1 MYDENNQAEETKY
14 EEHLRKK
21 EKFNELAI
29 MHTST
34 DDALKRRQREEKR
47 ARLESWLAIAGLG
60 GAAYGTAILINKNP
74 ELAEFLSKLPG
85 ANRYAKK
92 HDAAYKNSLG
102 FGVKPTDL
110 RSHYLDQSFGRSM
123 ISFISSLEELS
134 PFGILKT
141 LQLSNILEPL
151 TDISRTPKDIHITG
165 SALKSS
171 SDYYDKLIKYASD
184 GKYNLI
190 DNDLK
195 RGMVLRGSQLLRMN
209 ADGTLDEA
217 NPILKHARSVTSH
230 VKMGESIAPNRLWNK
245 FAAILDTNLGFNSYS
260 KEQVGIIAGK
270 SWTDLATKW
279 TNAGFMHSM
288 EIGYKTLDNPLG
300 GVEELLRA
308 TGVGAI
314 GADRGADGKIIS
326 DGIFDSELYRKI
338 KSKLNL
344 NLGTGGN
351 YNLTT
356 SKAVP
361 KMVKNLVG
369 KSVGLYVGYQAIN
382 QVLDFVTPDSS
393 IWSDGL
399 ISGLTANYANLRIG
413 AAKILADPFQRY
425 KEAQENAADG
435 STSLLT
441 LAGFPIASATAGASL
456 AWYKRMKDSAL
467 EGIESASD
475 IGAHRVHKYGFANS
489 LASKLKLEDTSIS
502 KKWGFQGAVIGA
514 AIALPFLPGALIGES
529 SEELKK
535 SYSGEKLEAYR
546 ANAGWL
552 CLHPDT
558 KVITTKKTY
567 KASEIREGMY
577 MYDRDGNRNIVEA
590 VHSRH
595 AEKEVMYEI
604 QTYFNTADK
613 LKLTEDHKVLTKDG
627 WKHAKHLTTSDFLV
641 LPSLQTDESITKLDI
656 MDYIRKDAYIVSPVD
671 SNSILYCPVKGV
683 KRGPKY
689 WEQRTHF
696 PRYLE
701 CTYELGLF
709 IGWFLAEGSLQKTAD
724 KSAIEVTFHESEIP
738 FAEERAKYLSSIL
751 NIRKTTITIVN
762 KGSLAR
768 RLRFS
773 SDAFREFLLTFLY
786 STGDKE
792 FPDLTNFP
800 KEFLRGVIVGEMYGD
815 GTISNTHLNTLNPT
829 RSRVSIKSFR
839 DSHTY
844 GLRQLI
850 SNFNVFAAIYK
861 DNNAFKLD
869 FGTHWS
875 KDVIKLGVYKEL
887 YEYETCNSVPSE
899 NVIFEDNRVYV
910 KIKNITHEEY
920 TGTVYDYTVK
930 DRHEYLTCAG
940 IVHNSGSQS
949 YEGGH
954 IKAFVP
960 SRVARIL
967 SGARD
972 EVRYDGD
979 NDLKRKMDPIYSPL
993 SYLKNPYQYEEMHQ
1007 DDMPYPVW
1015 GMSVNYGSF
1024 LGKIYQ
1030 GTVGEMIKPTV
1041 INPQFLEDSRLIRT
1055 NAIQG
1060 YREAIQAD
1068 VGTEN
1073 ESAQYTYN
1081 KESAYSPLARLGS
1094 IANYFGVSGGDGEFP
1109 ITTHAPTKER
1119 QMIDAGMMLAEQS
1132 PSSDP
1137 YSIAASQTYNALS
1150 DFTGLKG
1157 FTSSLV
1163 VNKLGYNPEDVRR
1176 QLARSGDSRSAA
1188 TDFLDE
1194 NVGDALGCF
1203 TPEMRVVTKKGYKE
1217 IQHIQIG
1224 DLVLSKGGVYRPVK
1238 NIFKREF
1245 TNITILELHIT
1256 GIDVVIRLTP
1266 DHKLN
1271 FIINHNHQ
1279 LIEMIKHKAVYL
1291 TSGDYLIHPLC
1302 DDSLNKLNKELL
1314 IYRYNNNLYL
1324 PLRDVEIKYYTGYIY
1339 DLEIDRNDTDNSRT
1353 VNDIN
1358 YYVVEGIEFSNSGE
1372 FIRRI
1377 VPMSAGARVD
1387 DVNPMKNDQ
1396 VSWLPSDPSKFHIDF
1411 STGNSYGKIALGEDR
1426 LPKGYAEYHTELKG
1440 MDPEDF
1446 PLAHQ
1451 YNILSDVAS
1460 GSPEQLA
1467 LKTHLLKAEQEGKL
1481 SDRER
1486 DMFYTTLT
1494 QEQAK
1499 RQRKQFSEY
1508 KTSEEFSQLS
1518 VGGKAL
1524 NKLWEFA
1531 AHKAESPLETMTPFR
1546 PGAKF
1551 IHKRSAI
1558 EDYEMTMLHG
1568 PDTGIWTNPFSHFI
1582 RPAMNRSFDLITPG
1596 THKPK
1601 HAEERDNVEEYFD
1614 KLEYLKAR
1622 MHGRTNDVMRTT
1634 HGATATG
1641 ILDTAGYNKF
1651 RSAVGDKQR
1660 DYVDTFTQK
1669 TDHSERR
1676 KILEM
1681 LPTDVAAGYKRIW
1694 ENLDIA
1700 EKAKSRG
1707 ADINE
1712 AVENS
1717 YIRSSM
1723 RHLLNSKY
1731 KDDRFATEIDQAV
1744 KESRQLGAMKG
1755 KDYDRRQDL
1764 LAKARE
1770 LRLRDADREAVAYI
1784 SARTGVP
1791 GQDWI
1796 GWDPR
1801 LKLDEI
1807 KLRTLKIGKADTY
1820 DYGFWDSDL
1829 QRNSRII
1836 ALDDEDEVTK
1846 SYNQIKST
1854 MRSDTIRK
1862 NSIERSLFNNGIFA
1876 RRVTLSEANQ
1886 NNTEL
1891 RIEE

>member
-184 GKYNLI
+184 GKYNLT

-245 FAAILDTNLGFNSYS
+245 FAAVLDTNLGFNSYS

-399 ISGLTANYANLRIG
+399 ISGFTANYANLRVG

-441 LAGFPIASATAGASL
+441 LAGFPIAGATAGASL

-475 IGAHRVHKYGFANS
+475 IGSHRIHKYGFANS

-502 KKWGFQGAVIGA
+502 KKWAFQGAVIGA

-552 CLHPDT
+552 
-558 KVITTKKTY
+558 
-567 KASEIREGMY
+567 A
-577 MYDRDGNRNIVEA
+577 
-590 VHSRH
+590 
-595 AEKEVMYEI
+595 
-604 QTYFNTADK
+604 
-613 LKLTEDHKVLTKDG
+613 
-627 WKHAKHLTTSDFLV
+627 
-641 LPSLQTDESITKLDI
+641 
-656 MDYIRKDAYIVSPVD
+656 
-671 SNSILYCPVKGV
+671 
-683 KRGPKY
+683 
-689 WEQRTHF
+689 
-696 PRYLE
+696 
-701 CTYELGLF
+701 
-709 IGWFLAEGSLQKTAD
+709 
-724 KSAIEVTFHESEIP
+724 
-738 FAEERAKYLSSIL
+738 
-751 NIRKTTITIVN
+751 
-762 KGSLAR
+762 
-768 RLRFS
+768 
-773 SDAFREFLLTFLY
+773 
-786 STGDKE
+786 
-792 FPDLTNFP
+792 
-800 KEFLRGVIVGEMYGD
+800 
-815 GTISNTHLNTLNPT
+815 
-829 RSRVSIKSFR
+829 
-839 DSHTY
+839 
-844 GLRQLI
+844 
-850 SNFNVFAAIYK
+850 
-861 DNNAFKLD
+861 
-869 FGTHWS
+869 
-875 KDVIKLGVYKEL
+875 
-887 YEYETCNSVPSE
+887 
-899 NVIFEDNRVYV
+899 
-910 KIKNITHEEY
+910 
-920 TGTVYDYTVK
+920 
-930 DRHEYLTCAG
+930 
-940 IVHNSGSQS
+940 GSQS

-1109 ITTHAPTKER
+1109 ITTHAATKER

-1137 YSIAASQTYNALS
+1137 YSIAAAQTYNALS

-1217 IQHIQIG
+1217 IQHIQTG

-1372 FIRRI
+1372 FIRRV

-1396 VSWLPSDPSKFHIDF
+1396 VSWLPSGPSKFHIDF

-1446 PLAHQ
+1446 PLVHQ

-1568 PDTGIWTNPFSHFI
+1568 PDTGIWSNPFSHFI

-1660 DYVDTFTQK
+1660 DYVDTFAQK

-1694 ENLDIA
+1694 ENLDVA

-1731 KDDRFATEIDQAV
+1731 KEDRFATEIDQAV

-1862 NSIERSLFNNGIFA
+1862 NNIERSLFNNGIFA